1 MAIQRE
7 YDDNQED
14 QSRTGLFIDVAPEL
28 LERIKTVAAQRNL
41 SLQEYVRR
49 VLEREVFSEVDV
61 DEVEGRQRWKPINR
75 AAVDELIR
83 YREEIK
89 RAHPGLVF
97 EDSTELLRQA
107 REERTRELEQR

>member
-1 MAIQRE
+1 MATQHE

-14 QSRTGLFIDVAPEL
+14 QSKTGLFIEVAPEL
-28 LERIKTVAAQRNL
+28 LRHIQAAAARRNV

-49 VLEREVFSEVDV
+49 VLEQSVSSETSI
-61 DEVEGRQRWKPINR
+61 DEVEGGQQRKPINR
-75 AAVDELIR
+75 AAVDELIQ
-83 YREEIK
+83 YREEIR

>member
-1 MAIQRE
+1 MAVQRE
-7 YDDNQED
+7 HDDDQVD

-28 LERIKTVAAQRNL
+28 LERIKKAAVRRNL
-41 SLQEYVRR
+41 SLQEYVRH
-49 VLEREVFSEVDV
+49 VLERSVSSKADI
-61 DEVEGRQRWKPINR
+61 DEVEDRQQWKPINR

-83 YREEIK
+83 YREEI
-89 RAHPGLVF
+89 RRTHPGLVF

>member
-14 QSRTGLFIDVAPEL
+14 QSRTGLFIEVVPEL
-28 LERIKTVAAQRNL
+28 LRRIQAAAARRNV

-49 VLEREVFSEVDV
+49 VLEQSVSSETGI
-61 DEVEGRQRWKPINR
+61 DEAEGGQQRKPINR

-83 YREEIK
+83 YREEIR

>member
-1 MAIQRE
+1 MAVQRE
-7 YDDNQED
+7 DDDDQMNQPE
-14 QSRTGLFIDVAPEL
+14 TGLFIDVAPEL
-28 LERIKTVAAQRNL
+28 LERIKTAAAQGNL

-49 VLEREVFSEVDV
+49 VLEQSVSSETGI
-61 DEVEGRQRWKPINR
+61 DEAEGGQQRKPINR
-75 AAVDELIR
+75 AALDELIR
-83 YREEIK
+83 YREEIR